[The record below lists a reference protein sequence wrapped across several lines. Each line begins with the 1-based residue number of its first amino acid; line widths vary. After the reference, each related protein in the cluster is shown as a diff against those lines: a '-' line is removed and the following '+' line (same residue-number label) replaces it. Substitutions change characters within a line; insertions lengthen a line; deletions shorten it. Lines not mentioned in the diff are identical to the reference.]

1 MAAISDLS
9 DLINR
14 STGGGGITPD
24 LRFCFKLARI
34 DGAAAPTPIAGRTLS
49 AWRYDGFPAGGAV
62 PTVGAIPDRTT
73 QGALPFTAPGGG
85 RQKWQLSQAD
95 TSTVGGTV
103 LIYDRLFHIGDLSGA
118 STSDQT
124 IQGASPSPALTR
136 NTGGLGNF
144 AFYEIYTD
152 IGTSSRTMTMTYTN
166 QAGTTGR
173 TATINIGA
181 VGFRE
186 ATRAQRIPLQAGDEG
201 IRAVEKI
208 AIDVSTGA
216 AGNFGLVIAQPLA
229 LIPVGAGGLTGFRDW
244 PRGLPGIPDVHPDAC
259 RAMLFIPFTASPL
272 PEIWDVSSFVEA

>member
-14 STGGGGITPD
+14 STGGNSGSPET
-24 LRFCFKLARI
+24 RFCFKLARI
-34 DGAAAPTPIAGRTLS
+34 AGAASPTLIAGRAASL
-49 AWRYDGFPAGGAV
+49 WQYDGYPAGGEV
-62 PTVGAIPDRTT
+62 PTSGAIPDRTT
-73 QGALPFTAPGGG
+73 QGALPFTNPGGG

-95 TSTVGGTV
+95 TSAVGGTV
-103 LIYDRLFHIGDLSGA
+103 LIYDRLFHIGDLSGT

-136 NTGGLGNF
+136 NTGGVGNF
-144 AFYEIYTD
+144 AFYEIYTT

-173 TATINIGA
+173 TATINIG
-181 VGFRE
+181 GTNFRE
-186 ATRAQRIPLQAGDEG
+186 KTRAQRIPLQAGDEG

-208 AIDVSTGA
+208 AIDVSTGT
-216 AGNFGLVIAQPLA
+216 AGNFGLVIARPLA
-229 LIPVGAGGLTGFRDW
+229 LIPIGAGGLTGFRDW
-244 PRGLPGIPDVHPDAC
+244 PRGLPGIPEVHPDAC
-259 RAMLFIPFTASPL
+259 RAMLFIPFGASPL